1 MNKNW
6 FSCLP
11 GCIAFCLFWG
21 LNACKDSPQVNTG
34 NAELTGLNPHYDTL
48 LITREWGNCSGSD
61 QGCVTLSV
69 SIPNFNDSSSTAKEM
84 NSLIQHLVLGN
95 YRDSFE
101 TIESY
106 MDYVISD
113 YQLSVESDPLL
124 TGWQLEHEVYVEYLD
139 SHTISLR
146 HDYFDN
152 RGGAHPDL
160 GLNLRSYDLKSM
172 KRLVLNQL
180 FEGDFDVAL
189 TEIGRKYLRL
199 SLETNLSLSNDPKEI
214 ESLVSRFVPS
224 DLFLLNAE
232 GIQFYLP
239 VEDMNQVVM
248 DWVIFTIPYE
258 VLVSGLPINP
268 QGPISY
274 LHQKNSRA
282 NS

>member
-61 QGCVTLSV
+61 QGCITLSV
-69 SIPNFNDSSSTAKEM
+69 SIPNFNDSSSTAKEI

-160 GLNLRSYDLKSM
+160 GLNLRSYNLSNM

-180 FEGDFDVAL
+180 FVGEFDSTL
-189 TEIGRKYLRL
+189 TELAHQYLRQ
-199 SLETNLSLSNDPKEI
+199 SMEANFSVNINPTER
-214 ESLVSRFVPS
+214 EALVKRFVPS
-224 DLFLLNAE
+224 DHFLLNKE
-232 GIQFYLP
+232 GIQFFMP
-239 VEDMNQVVM
+239 VEDVNQVVM
-248 DWVIFTIPYE
+248 DWIVFTIPYSE
-258 VLVSGLPINP
+258 LANGLSLNAN
-268 QGPISY
+268 GPIPY
-274 LHQKNSRA
+274 LHQKTQTPAS
-282 NS
+282 

>member
-160 GLNLRSYDLKSM
+160 GLNLRSYNLNNM

-180 FEGDFDVAL
+180 FVGEFDSTL
-189 TEIGRKYLRL
+189 TELAHQYLRQ
-199 SLETNLSLSNDPKEI
+199 SMETNFSVNINPTELDA
-214 ESLVSRFVPS
+214 LVKRFSPS
-224 DLFLLNAE
+224 DHFLLNKE
-232 GIQFYLP
+232 GIQFFMP
-239 VEDMNQVVM
+239 VEDVNQVVM
-248 DWVIFTIPYE
+248 DWIVFTIPYSE
-258 VLVSGLPINP
+258 LANGLSLNAN
-268 QGPISY
+268 GPIPY
-274 LHQKNSRA
+274 LHQKTQTPTS
-282 NS
+282 

>member
-1 MNKNW
+1 MTKKWLNGIIA
-6 FSCLP
+6 CLIL
-11 GCIAFCLFWG
+11 GVLWG
-21 LNACKDSPQVNTG
+21 ANACNSSEKETG
-34 NAELTGLNPHYDTL
+34 TDEAVTSLQADYDTL
-48 LITREWGNCSGSD
+48 LISKEWGNCSGGD
-61 QGCVTLSV
+61 QGCITLAV
-69 SIPNFNDSSSTAKEM
+69 SLPHFTGTNAPEINPIIEQ
-84 NSLIQHLVLGN
+84 LILGN
-95 YRDSFE
+95 YRDSFSTLE
-101 TIESY
+101 TY
-106 MDYVISD
+106 LDYIIQD
-113 YQLSVESDPLL
+113 YQQALNADSLL
-124 TGWQLEHEVYVEYLD
+124 MGWQVEHEVIVEWID
-139 SHTISLR
+139 SQIISLR
-146 HDYFDN
+146 HEYFDN

-160 GLNLRSYDLKSM
+160 GLNMRSYDLKSM

>member
-1 MNKNW
+1 M
-6 FSCLP
+6 
-11 GCIAFCLFWG
+11 
-21 LNACKDSPQVNTG
+21 NTG